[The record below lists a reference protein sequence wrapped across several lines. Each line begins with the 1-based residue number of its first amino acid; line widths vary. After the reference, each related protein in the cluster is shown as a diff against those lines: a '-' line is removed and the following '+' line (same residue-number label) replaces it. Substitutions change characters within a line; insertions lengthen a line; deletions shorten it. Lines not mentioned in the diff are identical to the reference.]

1 MSLFESLKAL
11 ASQAI
16 DLVQNN
22 PQIVEGIKKIIEEN
36 GGVSGL
42 VQKFKEKG
50 FGEVAS
56 SWIGTG
62 DNQSIQSSD
71 LVSVLGKEQI
81 SQLSEKVGL
90 DADATAGI
98 VSQLLPLVIDK
109 LSPDGQEPKQDISSQ
124 ISSLASLFQK

>member
-90 DADATAGI
+90 DPDATAGI

-109 LSPDGQEPKQDISSQ
+109 LSPDGQEPKQDIASQ